1 MNYYFCHLQEKN
13 NKDLKDYELRLGN
26 EQLETLIYDIDK
38 ISSKDLYDKKK
49 AFFNFNC
56 SKYTDIDRRSLLMLF
71 AYMDDDMLDYY
82 KSEYP
87 IKEKKVGQWV
97 HRGCPQRTERYYRKL
112 TVDEKM
118 FIDVAL
124 QKFRKRFGYNIDL

>member
-1 MNYYFCHLQEKN
+1 
-13 NKDLKDYELRLGN
+13 
-26 EQLETLIYDIDK
+26 
-38 ISSKDLYDKKK
+38 
-49 AFFNFNC
+49 
-56 SKYTDIDRRSLLMLF
+56 MLF
-71 AYMDDDMLDYY
+71 AYMDDDKLDYY

-97 HRGCPQRTERYYRKL
+97 HRGCPQRTKRYYRKL

-124 QKFRKRFGYNIDL
+124 QKFRKRLGYNIDL